1 MRFEPAISQSDK
13 RVIQT
18 LLWAL
23 TPLLNLRWSILLPWV
38 TIFLMVVLDEGKS
51 VSAYARALGV
61 KDRRV
66 VSRYL
71 RDIGERA
78 RNGGPGLGL
87 VTVEKHPT
95 HSHARVLLTAKGRSV
110 AEAILQQMRRPVD
123 ERRPV
128 QCENCERWFLPQRSG
143 AKTCSPRCRIALHR
157 KRKRSHPRLS
167 TVAGDG
173 VSSLAAERRP
183 GSSSK

>member
-1 MRFEPAISQSDK
+1 MTDLGSEPPIRQSDK

-23 TPLLNLRWSILLPWV
+23 TPLADLRGSIPLPFL

-51 VSAYARALGV
+51 VSEYARAFGA

-66 VSRYL
+66 MSRYL

-87 VTVEKHPT
+87 VTVEQHPT
-95 HSHARVLLTAKGRSV
+95 DSRSRRVLLTAKGRSV

-128 QCENCERWFLPQRSG
+128 RCKNCKRWFLPQRSS
-143 AKTCSPRCRIALHR
+143 AKVCSPRCRLALHR
-157 KRKRSHPRLS
+157 KRKAQA
-167 TVAGDG
+167 VAQI
-173 VSSLAAERRP
+173 
-183 GSSSK
+183 